1 MSAVYGN
8 EHVTKTTVQSHRVQ
22 LETHHLLLPTGPG
35 LPKPLLDLSSSQG
48 RAELPHFL
56 SLQRRRSRGKH
67 FLGEEVPLRAHW
79 PVTRLLVA
87 QQ

>member
-8 EHVTKTTVQSHRVQ
+8 QHVPKTRVQSHRAQ
-22 LETHHLLLPTGPG
+22 LETHHLLLPTGLG
-35 LPKPLLDLSSSQG
+35 LPQPLLDLSSAQA
-48 RAELPHFL
+48 RADMPHFL
-56 SLQRRRSRGKH
+56 SLQRRSSRGKH
-67 FLGEEVPLRAHW
+67 FLGEEVALRAHL

>member
-8 EHVTKTTVQSHRVQ
+8 QHVTKTTVQSHRAQ
-22 LETHHLLLPTGPG
+22 LETHHSPLPTGLG
-35 LPKPLLDLSSSQG
+35 LPQPLLDLSSSQG

-56 SLQRRRSRGKH
+56 SLQRRSSRGKH
-67 FLGEEVPLRAHW
+67 FLGEEVVLRAHS
-79 PVTRLLVA
+79 VTRLLVA